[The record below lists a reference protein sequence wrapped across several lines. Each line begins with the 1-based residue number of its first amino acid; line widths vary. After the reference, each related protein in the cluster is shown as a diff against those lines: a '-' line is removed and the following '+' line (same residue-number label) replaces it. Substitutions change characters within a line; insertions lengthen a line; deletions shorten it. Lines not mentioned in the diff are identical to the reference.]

1 MLCKND
7 QKHDIYLF
15 VGTENIPK
23 KIPFNNNI
31 PLEKASGVC
40 LKNSHIHSH
49 KWVLHPQNS
58 HSKNKSLHLEKEL
71 NICKRTKEKKH
82 SCCHFPS
89 QVTPLAIPLLFHT
102 PWQSDQPSVKYA
114 TLKLLP
120 MKSSPIPSSQTQH
133 PPVHHC

>member
-1 MLCKND
+1 MTYTCLLA
-7 QKHDIYLF
+7 QKIYQKRGFL
-15 VGTENIPK
+15 
-23 KIPFNNNI
+23 PFNNNI

-89 QVTPLAIPLLFHT
+89 
-102 PWQSDQPSVKYA
+102 
-114 TLKLLP
+114 
-120 MKSSPIPSSQTQH
+120 
-133 PPVHHC
+133 